1 MNPVYAIALASSW
14 FCLSMD
20 AASAATYGRIE
31 RALKEKK
38 KPAKKGKKPKKHKK
52 GKKPKKKHAKAR
64 KAAPKKESP
73 PETPAAAS
81 TDSTG
86 PAALSKPKE
95 VSQQDE
101 VKAVVAPPVANAKA
115 APSLGGPT
123 ALDGGNSKMSTGS
136 LVGIIGACVGAAAMV
151 AIIAMFVLRR
161 SRKEKQ
167 RRIKSVLEQDF
178 EEFENAATHRAPYNS
193 GMHDLEAAEGRW
205 ASELVAEELQSGRR
219 SSMSKSVVSV
229 NDTILLRGAADKNVL
244 SSLVDMES
252 DVSSDSDSDDDDVDS
267 PPPRGPAAPKQP
279 RTSAAEFEFAEIQD
293 SDDDN
298 KVATGRKSKSHREEY
313 L

>member
-14 FCLSMD
+14 FCLSTD

-38 KPAKKGKKPKKHKK
+38 KPAKKGKKPKKRKK
-52 GKKPKKKHAKAR
+52 VKKPKKKPA
-64 KAAPKKESP
+64 KKESP

-86 PAALSKPKE
+86 PAALSNPKE
-95 VSQQDE
+95 ISQQDE

-193 GMHDLEAAEGRW
+193 GMGGPHDLEAAEGRW
-205 ASELVAEELQSGRR
+205 ASELVAEELQSVRR
-219 SSMSKSVVSV
+219 NSLSKSVVSV

-267 PPPRGPAAPKQP
+267 PPPRGLAAPKQP
-279 RTSAAEFEFAEIQD
+279 RTSAAEFEFAEIHD